1 MELATDFYT
10 ENVYELREQ
19 LEATLF
25 VKDKTGP
32 IKKLDNTFYIGHP
45 NKSIKT
51 IALYVKRDMGPVRL
65 RLEVRLK
72 QQAIKKHGL
81 QFPVT
86 RVELNFGEFFSF
98 KVFMADKVLKRELGL
113 VSKQPAQN
121 DLEKKL
127 CLASARSWFSSF
139 LQRVD
144 GRKFPLMEKLELL
157 KKAEYPRNPAL
168 YVAEV
173 INGQAAIDLINI
185 FWRSWKF

>member
-1 MELATDFYT
+1 VELATDFFT
-10 ENVYELREQ
+10 EHLLELRDQ

-32 IKKLDNTFYIGHP
+32 ITKLDNTFYIGDS
-45 NKSIKT
+45 NQSSKT
-51 IALYVKRDMGPVRL
+51 IALYVKRDMGLIWV

-98 KVFMADKVLKRELGL
+98 KVFRADKVLKRELGL
-113 VSKQPAQN
+113 VNKQPTQN

-139 LQRVD
+139 LQR
-144 GRKFPLMEKLELL
+144 GFGGKTALMEKLELL
-157 KKAEYPRNPAL
+157 KKAKYPRNPAL

-173 INGQAAIDLINI
+173 MNGQAAIDLINI